1 MTTPF
6 VAVFRSTVITIFPK
20 ALWRIM
26 EERKRLSDSGLFDL
40 WEHAC
45 LLYHNFEW
53 QSAADTFA
61 YLAKVSSD
69 PIDQRIFV
77 LNRGLI
83 EARLGDFDLASVSFE
98 KALLLD
104 GDDPVAHFL
113 LGVVSVGLED
123 HYAGYVHLK
132 RTLERLPADVLDY
145 RTCGLDFGLSR
156 SAVEADIERVRAT
169 LKSGKDRAGKATLTP
184 ICLHNIPA
192 ELIFEAPSRPGSI
205 SQEEQ
210 TSGDRHES
218 SIASKSDAK
227 STRDPDVLA
236 TRRKSYSA
244 VSTHPTVG
252 VETIEIGFDPQL
264 PSTAPLQSIPRKRL
278 APRDA
283 QVRDGSTKEL
293 ARFLRHEGP
302 SSAANST
309 HLTASLETIEIGFDP
324 KLPSIAPLRSLPPRK
339 KLSARDAQ
347 IRDGST
353 KELAR
358 FLRHAG
364 PSGAADITVDRL
376 YLQRLMQGY
385 SGLPTTSQVYDHNHD
400 SSDAIGLAASSIP
413 LQDDV
418 ESLMD
423 LYIGNRPQRD
433 PSPDGGRHL
442 SVPKLVS
449 RKPLPDAAAGPLI
462 ATGK

>member
-1 MTTPF
+1 M
-6 VAVFRSTVITIFPK
+6 
-20 ALWRIM
+20 M

-61 YLAKVSSD
+61 YLSKVSSD

-83 EARLGDFDLASVSFE
+83 EARLGDFDLASASFE

-113 LGVVSVGLED
+113 LGVVSVELQD

-132 RTLERLPADVLDY
+132 RTLERLPAEVLDY

-169 LKSGKDRAGKATLTP
+169 LKSGTDRAGKATMTP

-205 SQEEQ
+205 SQEKP
-210 TSGDRHES
+210 TSGDGHES
-218 SIASKSDAK
+218 STASKSDVGL
-227 STRDPDVLA
+227 TRDPKTTA
-236 TRRKSYSA
+236 TRRSSYSA
-244 VSTHPTVG
+244 VSTHPTIG
-252 VETIEIGFDPQL
+252 VEPIEVGFDQQL
-264 PSTAPLQSIPRKRL
+264 PGNAPLQSIPRKKL

-283 QVRDGSTKEL
+283 QIRDGSTKEL
-293 ARFLRHEGP
+293 ARFLRREGP
-302 SSAANST
+302 SGGADNP
-309 HLTASLETIEIGFDP
+309 TASFETIEIGFDP
-324 KLPSIAPLRSLPPRK
+324 KLPSIAPLQSLPPRK

-364 PSGAADITVDRL
+364 PSGAANITVDRL

-400 SSDAIGLAASSIP
+400 SSDAIGLAGSSIP
-413 LQDDV
+413 LHDEV

-433 PSPDGGRHL
+433 PSPDGGGHL